1 MRTTDLD
8 IRHYD
13 RIYFLGIGGIGMSA
27 LALYCLHEG
36 KRVDGY
42 DRVETPLCR
51 QMAACGA
58 RIHYLE
64 APELVPSDTQL
75 VIYTPA
81 IPSDHR
87 EWEALRA
94 LGVPIYKRAEVLG
107 ACTRPYHTL
116 AVAGSHGKTTT
127 SALLAYLLHETGG
140 CCAFLGGVA
149 KNYDRNFLYTAGAA
163 WAVAEADEYDR
174 SFLQLH
180 PRYSIVTAM
189 DADHL
194 DIYGTVENMRAA
206 FAEFMRQTDAQ
217 GGVIIKDTWRAYVPD
232 VPVYRT
238 YGLEATPGTQVY
250 ARGLRVE
257 DGAYRFDYV
266 SPDYIIQDLRLTYP
280 GRHNVENA
288 LAAVTAALAAGVR
301 PEDIRRLLPGFRGV
315 KRRFDIQYR
324 QGGRLYIDDYA
335 HHPDEIAV
343 CLRALRE
350 LYPQRSI
357 RVAFQPHLYS
367 RTRDLAAGFAQSLQL
382 ADEVVLLDIYPAREK
397 PIPGVTAHSIGDL
410 IKDRPVH
417 YATLQ
422 NAVDV
427 LNALPPV
434 PILVTMGAGDIDT
447 LVAPLREGYER
458 AATVKPAMEA

>member
-1 MRTTDLD
+1 MQTMDLD
-8 IRHYD
+8 IRRYD

-27 LALYCLHEG
+27 LAWYCLHEG
-36 KRVDGY
+36 KRVAGY
-42 DRVETPLCR
+42 DRTETDLCR
-51 QMAACGA
+51 RLAAAGA
-58 RIHYLE
+58 QIHYTE
-64 APELVPSDTQL
+64 SPDLVPADTQL

-81 IPSDHR
+81 IPAEHR
-87 EWEALRA
+87 EWVAVRA
-94 LGVPIYKRAEVLG
+94 LGVPVCKRAEVLG
-107 ACTRPYHTL
+107 ACTRPYQTL

-127 SALLAYLLHETGG
+127 SALLAYLLHETCG
-140 CCAFLGGVA
+140 CCAFLGGVS

-206 FAEFMRQTDAQ
+206 YADFMRQTDSER
-217 GGVIIKDTWRAYVPD
+217 GGVIIKDVWRAYVPD

-238 YGLEATPGTQVY
+238 YGLTPDRGAQVW

-257 DGAYRFDYV
+257 DGAYCFDYV
-266 SPDYIIQDLRLTYP
+266 SPDLEIAGLRLTYP

-288 LAAVTAALAAGVR
+288 LAAITAALPAGLSAD
-301 PEDIRRLLPGFRGV
+301 DIRRLLPGFRGV

-324 QGGRLYIDDYA
+324 SASCLYVDDYA

-350 LYPQRSI
+350 LYPQRPI

-367 RTRDLAAGFAQSLQL
+367 RTRDLAAAFAQSLQL
-382 ADEVVLLDIYPAREK
+382 ADEVVLLDIYPARER
-397 PIPGVTAHSIGDL
+397 PLPGVTARSIGDL
-410 IKDRPVH
+410 IEGRPVH
-417 YATLQ
+417 YASLADAFELLTG
-422 NAVDV
+422 
-427 LNALPPV
+427 LPPMPV
-434 PILVTMGAGDIDT
+434 LVTMGAGNIDT
-447 LVAPLREGYER
+447 LVEPLRHYFER
-458 AATVKPAMEA
+458 RR

>member
-107 ACTRPYHTL
+107 ACTRSYRTL

-257 DGAYRFDYV
+257 NGAYRFDYV

-301 PEDIRRLLPGFRGV
+301 PEDICRLLPGFRGV

-324 QGGRLYIDDYA
+324 QGDRLYIDDYA